1 MDTLVI
7 FYSLTGRTHYE
18 AKHLAQDIG
27 ADRYEV
33 YERKYRS
40 RLNVSLTGRSQAR
53 KRVNI
58 PIEPI
63 AVDFNDF
70 DRIIIMAPIW
80 GGYPAP
86 AFNSILNE
94 IPKGKQIEIILTSDS
109 GKMKDEEE
117 LKKIVESKGC
127 VLTKLEVMKTIDLN
141 KRDKLH
147 YERVMKEKAE
157 EEKRIAE
164 LASEESDKNA

>member
-18 AKHLAQDIG
+18 AKHLAQEIG
-27 ADRYEV
+27 AERYEV
-33 YERKYRS
+33 YERKHRS
-40 RLNVSLTGRSQAR
+40 KLNVSLTGRYQAR

-58 PIEPI
+58 LIEPI

-70 DRIIIMAPIW
+70 ERIIIMTPIW

-94 IPKGKQIEIILTSDS
+94 IPQGKQIEVILTSDT
-109 GKMKDEEE
+109 GKMKDEKEI
-117 LKKIVESKGC
+117 KKIVESRGC
-127 VLTKLEVMKTIDLN
+127 LLAKLEVMKTIDLK

-147 YERVMKEKAE
+147 YERVMREKAE

-164 LASEESDKNA
+164 LASEEINNNA